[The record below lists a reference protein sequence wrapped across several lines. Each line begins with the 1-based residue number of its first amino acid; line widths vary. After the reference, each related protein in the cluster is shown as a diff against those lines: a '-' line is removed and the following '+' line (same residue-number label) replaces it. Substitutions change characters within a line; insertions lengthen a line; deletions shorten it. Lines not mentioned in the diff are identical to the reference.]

1 MTHGTAHPGGAP
13 ALRLTVLVGEEDV
26 WHRKPLYA
34 EIVHRARHAGL
45 AGASVFRGIEG
56 FGSSHI
62 VHTQRLL
69 SLSEEMPVA
78 IVVVDTEERVRAFLP
93 QLDELLADGGL
104 VTLDPCEMISYRRTG
119 GNGGTGG
126 TGAGEGGRG

>member
-34 EIVHRARHAGL
+34 EVVHRARHAGL

-56 FGSSHI
+56 FGSSGI

-78 IVVVDTEERVRAFLP
+78 VVIVDAEERVRAFLP
-93 QLDELLADGGL
+93 QLDELLAGGGL
-104 VTLDPCEMISYRRTG
+104 VTLDPCEMFSCRRTG
-119 GNGGTGG
+119 GKGGA
-126 TGAGEGGRG
+126 GAGEGGRG